1 MAGTAGSK
9 YGIINDGLPTTARD
23 SVTQKLEPLI
33 KNCPLC
39 KKEAVVESIKK
50 YLFFGK
56 RQFYCECEN
65 INCKLSDSSDFFD
78 TEEDA
83 IDDWNRIA

>member
-39 KKEAVVESIKK
+39 KKAAILLRMRK
-50 YLFFGK
+50 Y
-56 RQFYCECEN
+56 
-65 INCKLSDSSDFFD
+65 
-78 TEEDA
+78 
-83 IDDWNRIA
+83 